1 MGLQSNQS
9 VWPKGRSRSRNL
21 KSTIN
26 YFQKPNNFLLQI
38 CLAFCFDM
46 WGRKGS
52 VGLWCRVWWPGGD
65 PLFSTAQCAIADG
78 IGAKWMLNVSRM
90 QCLLHSSDGEC
101 RWHSRPT
108 QGVISVPW
116 WAPPCKPSRF
126 IFWDNDTEDWKHIP
140 KLSNFCVFVIVEPT
154 DQQSRFFASPLTSS
168 RFVGNE
174 WRKPISCRPH
184 NSLSLLSARIRW
196 AGPQLLPFNRSQP
209 GTALNRMKSI
219 LWYKLVSLI
228 HTHAPSCDNDRI
240 GGVNN
245 NIWEWARC
253 VGSSVVWRL
262 EMGHHSPLTTLR
274 KNLRRLALVYLPG
287 YSNTN
292 NV

>member
-1 MGLQSNQS
+1 MDLQSNQS

-154 DQQSRFFASPLTSS
+154 DQQSRCFASPLTCS

-196 AGPQLLPFNRSQP
+196 AGPQLLPFNRSHP

-219 LWYKLVSLI
+219 LCCNLVSLI
-228 HTHAPSCDNDRI
+228 HTHAPSCDNDKIR
-240 GGVNN
+240 
-245 NIWEWARC
+245 WCEW
-253 VGSSVVWRL
+253 
-262 EMGHHSPLTTLR
+262 
-274 KNLRRLALVYLPG
+274 
-287 YSNTN
+287 
-292 NV
+292 

>member
-1 MGLQSNQS
+1 MDLQSNQS

-101 RWHSRPT
+101 RWHSGPT

-154 DQQSRFFASPLTSS
+154 DQQSRFFASPLTCS

-174 WRKPISCRPH
+174 WRKQISCRPH

-196 AGPQLLPFNRSQP
+196 AGPQPFQPIPAWHRVESDEIYPLIQVGLTDSHSCSFLRQWQNR
-209 GTALNRMKSI
+209 RR
-219 LWYKLVSLI
+219 W
-228 HTHAPSCDNDRI
+228 C
-240 GGVNN
+240 
-245 NIWEWARC
+245 EW
-253 VGSSVVWRL
+253 
-262 EMGHHSPLTTLR
+262 
-274 KNLRRLALVYLPG
+274 
-287 YSNTN
+287 
-292 NV
+292 